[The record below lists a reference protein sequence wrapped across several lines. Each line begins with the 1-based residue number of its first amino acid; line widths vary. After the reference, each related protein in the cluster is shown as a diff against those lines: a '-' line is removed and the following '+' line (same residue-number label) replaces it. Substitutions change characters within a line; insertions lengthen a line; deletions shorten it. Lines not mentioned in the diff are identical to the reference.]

1 MGGSGSRKAK
11 LLFNLISH
19 QPDIYKT
26 YSYVKDPHDEKYQLV
41 VTKTEGIGLKL
52 LNDSKTLIEYLID
65 MNNIC
70 ENIEE
75 YNPNVEPKIMI
86 VFDDIIADMLIN
98 KKLNPIVT
106 ELFIRGRKLNISFL
120 FITQS
125 YFVVTKNIR
134 LNSTQYFIMKI
145 PNKR

>member
-1 MGGSGSRKAK
+1 M
-11 LLFNLISH
+11 
-19 QPDIYKT
+19 
-26 YSYVKDPHDEKYQLV
+26 V

-75 YNPNVEPKIMI
+75 YNPSVEPKIMI

-98 KKLNPIVT
+98 
-106 ELFIRGRKLNISFL
+106 
-120 FITQS
+120 
-125 YFVVTKNIR
+125 
-134 LNSTQYFIMKI
+134 
-145 PNKR
+145 